1 MGLSHSRDF
10 NCILPRVIIKQSSK
24 NINWCSEPKNWLYF
38 IPVFCR
44 NAIAKSKWSTKR
56 LSSFLSYSN
65 APACTLFTLTWHQK
79 AFKLS
84 NSFFLSSFFFPW
96 LTHNSSFPYFSFF
109 LHTFHDTFSSPT
121 KVFFQLSS
129 IHTFITFVELTFST
143 KINILTQYF
152 TPDH

>member
-109 LHTFHDTFSSPT
+109 LHTFHDTFSSPRKLFSNFLLFIHLLNQHFLPRLT
-121 KVFFQLSS
+121 LS
-129 IHTFITFVELTFST
+129 L
-143 KINILTQYF
+143 NISLQIIKT
-152 TPDH
+152 